1 MRKIPKYKGL
11 RIYLVAFILYY
22 MLISPMSSM
31 LYVTNFPKMHEYSKF
46 LKMMDN
52 SSKDSLEVISENDTI
67 HIKHN
72 VTDTVKSSNSK
83 IKTSLEKKDQ
93 GIVISTKK
101 GKYSGKNYFEMEA
114 FFFKFLIVV
123 FIIGFLF
130 ALPFKIYFRRK
141 RNNKIIPEFV
151 ERFCKKTLIYSPLI
165 NAVIVSLAFIATG
178 FYIMDNL
185 FISEIFT
192 NELQKEIYL
201 QYWIVFLV
209 SGLLT
214 ITFVYY
220 WHKHGVQIKYMEF
233 VYSEIELRK
242 RIFKYKV
249 GKIRVRLIISS
260 ILTTL
265 LPLSIVVTYI
275 LLSITSLKDLNIYAP
290 SQSELKII
298 FGGYYHL
305 FDDSNSLME
314 FINEFDLYYLNVPDT
329 ILMFIGIGM
338 GIFVTIIY
346 LLFFTFWSN
355 STLIKP
361 IDELLRNMQK
371 TTGGKLNN
379 YSIVRT
385 NDEVGELA
393 ENYNI
398 MTTKLNDYIT
408 DIAKM
413 NAELE
418 DKVKERT
425 AEIEAQKEEI
435 ESQRDEVES
444 QRDEI
449 EQQRD
454 YVIEQRDL
462 ISIQNKAITDS
473 IEYAGSIQN
482 ALLPPEDLLNQ
493 YLGEYFVL
501 YKPRDIVSGD
511 FYWVHQRESDKDQK
525 HVFIAAADCTGHG
538 VPGAFLSM
546 LGIAFLDEIV
556 SVKEEN
562 NPARILDKLKA
573 NVIKSLHQTGEI
585 GKSRDGI
592 DISLCYI
599 DYDSLKLK
607 YAGAYNSVYIIRKS
621 NNIDAHHI
629 DAYEHKEYYRV
640 EQSNGFELIEI
651 KADKIPIG
659 VSPKESASFI
669 LKEFQLRKGD
679 MIYLFSDG
687 YVDQF
692 GGDKRLKFLYRR
704 FKDTLISV
712 NDLSVQQQLTEI
724 ERIHNDWRGLEKQ
737 LDDILVIGIKV

>member
-52 SSKDSLEVISENDTI
+52 SSKDSLEAISENETI
-67 HIKHN
+67 QTELAL
-72 VTDTVKSSNSK
+72 TDTVKSSNSK

-93 GIVISTKK
+93 GLVISTKNSK
-101 GKYSGKNYFEMEA
+101 FSSSNYFDLESL
-114 FFFKFLIVV
+114 FIKLLLIV
-123 FIIGFLF
+123 FSLGFLF
-130 ALPFKIYFRRK
+130 TLPFKIYFRRK
-141 RNNKIIPEFV
+141 RKNRQIPKFIN
-151 ERFCKKTLIYSPLI
+151 RFCKKTLIYSPLI
-165 NAVIVSLAFIATG
+165 NAGIVSIAFIVTG
-178 FYIMDNL
+178 LYMIDKL
-185 FISEIFT
+185 FISDVLT
-192 NELQKEIYL
+192 DPLKKEIYF

-209 SGLLT
+209 AGLLT
-214 ITFVYY
+214 VTFVYY
-220 WHKHGVQIKYMEF
+220 WQKHRVQIKYMEF
-233 VYSEIELRK
+233 VYSDTELRK
-242 RIFKYKV
+242 SIFKYKG
-249 GKIRVRLIISS
+249 GKIRFRLMISS
-260 ILTTL
+260 VLTTL
-265 LPLSIVVTYI
+265 LPLSIVVAYI

-290 SQSELKII
+290 SQAELKII
-298 FGGYYHL
+298 FGGYYQL
-305 FDDSNSLME
+305 FDDQNSLVS
-314 FINEFDLYYLNVPDT
+314 FINKNNLYYLNVPDT

-346 LLFFTFWSN
+346 LLFFNFWSN

-361 IDELLRNMQK
+361 IGELLKNMQK

-385 NDEVGELA
+385 NDEIGELA

-398 MTTKLNDYIT
+398 MTTKLNDYIS

-435 ESQRDEVES
+435 EAQRDEVES

-482 ALLPPEDLLNQ
+482 ALLPPEKLLNQ
-493 YLGEYFVL
+493 YLGEHFVL

-592 DISLCYI
+592 DISLCNI
-599 DYDSLKLK
+599 DYESLKLK
-607 YAGAYNSVYIIRKS
+607 YAGAYNSIYIIRKKNDS
-621 NNIDAHHI
+621 NGQKMESH
-629 DAYEHKEYYRV
+629 EHDEFYKV
-640 EQSNGFELIEI
+640 EQNNGFELVEI
-651 KADKIPIG
+651 KADKISIG
-659 VSPKESASFI
+659 VSPKKSASFN

-692 GGDKRLKFLYRR
+692 GGNKRLKFLYRK
-704 FKDTLISV
+704 FKDTLIAV
-712 NDLSVQQQLTEI
+712 NGLSPKQQLTEL
-724 ERIHNDWRGLEKQ
+724 ERVHNDWRGLEKQ
-737 LDDILVIGIKV
+737 IDDILVIGIKI